1 MVMGKVVGH
10 VVSTR
15 KNENMVG
22 SKILEIQLM
31 ENGKMTDKFLVA
43 IDSVGAGIGEYV
55 LVTQGSS
62 ARLALMIG
70 AVIWVGIVVG
80 FGNFKFMPMQ
90 DAIMQ
95 YFNIAEGAYGYLN
108 TASGWIILICAI
120 PMGFLV
126 RKLPCNISVTIG
138 FNIIKSQQ
146 L

>member
-31 ENGKMTDKFLVA
+31 ENGKMTEKFLVA

-62 ARLALMIG
+62 ARLALMNPNAPVD
-70 AVIWVGIVVG
+70 AVVVGII
-80 FGNFKFMPMQ
+80 
-90 DAIMQ
+90 D
-95 YFNIAEGAYGYLN
+95 
-108 TASGWIILICAI
+108 
-120 PMGFLV
+120 
-126 RKLPCNISVTIG
+126 
-138 FNIIKSQQ
+138 
-146 L
+146 